1 MIFLFTF
8 PLNRK
13 PTEEEMD
20 KFKEWVVLSWEHRA
34 NLHSFELARA

>member
-20 KFKEWVVLSWEHRA
+20 KFKEWVVLFWEHRA